1 MKLWSYRLRTIQVYV
16 VPTNIYS
23 ATPATSISHFL
34 SFPTNP
40 LSLSLSLVSVL
51 PTHFVSHFCFCP
63 HHFFFQVQLHRL
75 PPFFR
80 FFGHG
85 FLAFGDIKKKKMVN
99 EKWVLLGL
107 VRVKEWVKRVAW
119 KLGLW
124 IQLLFQRVHCLSP
137 LSLNAD
143 SARNR
148 HSIPS
153 ALPLRPSL
161 STLFLF
167 CAGCF
172 DCYFFLFIKRK

>member
-1 MKLWSYRLRTIQVYV
+1 MLFLQTYIPQL
-16 VPTNIYS
+16 PLLLCL
-23 ATPATSISHFL
+23 ISSH
-34 SFPTNP
+34 SQQT
-40 LSLSLSLVSVL
+40 LSLSLLSLYQPILFLTSV
-51 PTHFVSHFCFCP
+51 FA
-63 HHFFFQVQLHRL
+63 
-75 PPFFR
+75 PPFFFFKSNCTVSLLFFV

-107 VRVKEWVKRVAW
+107 VRVKEWVKSVAW

-137 LSLNAD
+137 LSSNAD

-148 HSIPS
+148 HSIPF